1 MASLLPPKE
10 RKVDRKV
17 SIIEDSLESLQAPQ
31 YCRRRRGRSDL
42 REERVKTAPEAQ
54 AEVIVFQLG
63 IRA

>member
-1 MASLLPPKE
+1 MK
-10 RKVDRKV
+10 
-17 SIIEDSLESLQAPQ
+17 SLQAVW
-31 YCRRRRGRSDL
+31 YCRRRRGGSDS